1 MQSDKFHLPYGD
13 LSSLDEPLTAE
24 FSSLTLSDDWSVV
37 GNFDPGKDSTR
48 NVKCQSGSPIY
59 LLERKF

>member
-1 MQSDKFHLPYGD
+1 MQSDKFHLPYED

-37 GNFDPGKDSTR
+37 GNFDPGKDSTG
-48 NVKCQSGSPIY
+48 NVKCQSGSPI
-59 LLERKF
+59 